1 LLSRAAAA
9 AVLVPTLVA
18 VLGVFFQEL
27 LPLKQAQ
34 HIQLQLAL
42 PELVTE
48 QELPL
53 KVGTL
58 LFLAHA

>member
-1 LLSRAAAA
+1 LGLAVLDLQSSPILLLLVAAA

-42 PELVTE
+42 VGLVME
-48 QELPL
+48 
-53 KVGTL
+53 
-58 LFLAHA
+58 

>member
-1 LLSRAAAA
+1 MLDLQSSPILLLLVAAA

-42 PELVTE
+42 VGLVME
-48 QELPL
+48 
-53 KVGTL
+53 
-58 LFLAHA
+58 